1 MVTVPCSSKCVYTF
15 RHIVHYP
22 CLLRSGS
29 TIASL
34 IVELPYLRGQ
44 QQAGLRPRRHRQ
56 RRSSKLSP
64 RADIAPVAIGQHSP
78 NIVSLGDD
86 DTDVKGATLFR
97 LA

>member
-1 MVTVPCSSKCVYTF
+1 MFISLPFPS
-15 RHIVHYP
+15 R
-22 CLLRSGS
+22 S

-44 QQAGLRPRRHRQ
+44 QQAGLRPLRHRQ

-86 DTDVKGATLFR
+86 DTDVKGGMNIIVT
-97 LA
+97 

>member
-1 MVTVPCSSKCVYTF
+1 MLF
-15 RHIVHYP
+15 
-22 CLLRSGS
+22 LRSRS

-44 QQAGLRPRRHRQ
+44 QQAGLRPLRHRQ

-86 DTDVKGATLFR
+86 DTDVKGATL
-97 LA
+97 L